1 MMKLMLFSFF
11 AILMFEAWAQN
22 GPVKHPRVAEVEE
35 RLRDEASRYFSR
47 RFPGEPFFVKV
58 EINPLRRDMISG
70 RKTESLPYFDY
81 ESEESVDEWDDP
93 KTPIAFL
100 RHRVTKVT
108 IEISVPEKFS
118 DTRASGIKDELSIYL
133 KLLPFRDEIRVEK
146 KLKDTTPLVPFYV
159 YPLVIGLLISAL
171 AGGFIIRSGFSKM
184 KTQNAGAGAA
194 AAAAPAMA
202 MPTSSRS
209 RDEGNKKN
217 STAVSGDI
225 SFHDPIKTIDIVHLK
240 MDQISKSGTFPTL
253 NDLMSLHAMGAALPE
268 RLGALL
274 CEMPGDWQKTLFPL
288 GHGQE
293 WLEAFSHPGQIDH
306 ECLMALDR
314 LGKERSYVG
323 GDRVWED
330 LLIQLWR
337 MGEKSI
343 PLFKKIQQDHAFLIL
358 NALPKSL
365 SLGVAKKAFPGAWG
379 RLLENKPGQV
389 LISPQVLNDYMSQA
403 LAIEPR
409 FEWKLLEN
417 YRKDR
422 ELLQYLDRVSIDDE
436 KDVYQT
442 LADDSF
448 VLRVRPGFYRVFE
461 QEEEQW
467 KQFVAGFPLEK
478 WALVAMNS
486 SRSYIRQITEALDDK
501 QRVVFSQYLKMLD
514 QGFSAEEQISWRKT
528 MAEAM
533 PARDNSSKVG
543 AVDSE
548 QEGNGDHAQSA

>member
-1 MMKLMLFSFF
+1 
-11 AILMFEAWAQN
+11 
-22 GPVKHPRVAEVEE
+22 
-35 RLRDEASRYFSR
+35 
-47 RFPGEPFFVKV
+47 
-58 EINPLRRDMISG
+58 
-70 RKTESLPYFDY
+70 
-81 ESEESVDEWDDP
+81 
-93 KTPIAFL
+93 
-100 RHRVTKVT
+100 
-108 IEISVPEKFS
+108 
-118 DTRASGIKDELSIYL
+118 
-133 KLLPFRDEIRVEK
+133 
-146 KLKDTTPLVPFYV
+146 
-159 YPLVIGLLISAL
+159 
-171 AGGFIIRSGFSKM
+171 
-184 KTQNAGAGAA
+184 
-194 AAAAPAMA
+194 
-202 MPTSSRS
+202 
-209 RDEGNKKN
+209 
-217 STAVSGDI
+217 
-225 SFHDPIKTIDIVHLK
+225 
-240 MDQISKSGTFPTL
+240 
-253 NDLMSLHAMGAALPE
+253 
-268 RLGALL
+268 
-274 CEMPGDWQKTLFPL
+274 
-288 GHGQE
+288 
-293 WLEAFSHPGQIDH
+293 
-306 ECLMALDR
+306 
-314 LGKERSYVG
+314 
-323 GDRVWED
+323 
-330 LLIQLWR
+330 

-461 QEEEQW
+461 QEGEQW

-501 QRVVFSQYLKMLD
+501 QRVVFSQYLKILD

>member
-1 MMKLMLFSFF
+1 MMKMILLSLLVT
-11 AILMFEAWAQN
+11 LMFEAWAQN

-35 RLRDEASRYFSR
+35 KLRDEASRYFSR

-93 KTPIAFL
+93 MTPIAFL
-100 RHRVTKVT
+100 RQRVTKVT
-108 IEISVPEKFS
+108 VEISVPEKFN
-118 DTRASGIKDELSIYL
+118 DTRVAGIKDELSIYL

-146 KLKDTTPLVPFYV
+146 KLKDTTPLIPSYV
-159 YPLVIGLLISAL
+159 FPLVLGLLISAL

-184 KTQNAGAGAA
+184 KTQNSGATAA
-194 AAAAPAMA
+194 SAAPAMA
-202 MPTSSRS
+202 MASSSRS
-209 RDEGNKKN
+209 RDEGNKKG
-217 STAVSGDI
+217 STAVSGDVT
-225 SFHDPIKTIDIVHLK
+225 FHDPIKTIDIVHLK
-240 MDQISKSGTFPTL
+240 IGQISKSGTFPTL
-253 NDLMSLHAMGAALPE
+253 NDLMSLHAMGEVLPE

-274 CEMPGDWQKTLFPL
+274 CEMPGDWQKTIFPL
-288 GHGQE
+288 GHGQS
-293 WLEAFSHPGQIDH
+293 WLEAFSHSGQIDH
-306 ECLMALDR
+306 DCLMTLDR

-343 PLFKKIQQDHAFLIL
+343 PFFKKIQQDHAFLIL

-389 LISPQVLNDYMSQA
+389 LISPQVLTEYMSQA

-422 ELLQYLDRVSIDDE
+422 ELIHYLDRVSIDDE

-461 QEEEQW
+461 QDGEKW
-467 KQFVAGFPLEK
+467 KQFISGFPLEK
-478 WALVAMNS
+478 WALVVMNS
-486 SRSYIRQITEALDDK
+486 SRSYIRQVTEALDDK
-501 QRVVFSQYLKMLD
+501 QRVMFSQYLKMLD
-514 QGFSAEEQISWRKT
+514 QGFSTEEQISWRKT

-533 PARDNSSKVG
+533 PSIDQPVKIDLVESI
-543 AVDSE
+543 D
-548 QEGNGDHAQSA
+548 EGNGDNAQSA